1 MAQSLRRSTATAS
14 RRAASAVAAVPPP
27 AVLTTNTAPAFADFN
42 GRQTDALW
50 GMGALK
56 LPPGA
61 NRDAGLFTKPVE
73 AAPQTLSEAPA
84 RRLASHYKEW
94 MDLPARPLEVAEFV
108 EEMLELH
115 SEHESPAK
123 TLLRVLQSFPY
134 LDVRGDAAALFILKY
149 HELAEEAARAGK
161 QANLWSSK
169 VYPLF
174 VFLALDLRRG
184 KIGDVG
190 PQAMRA
196 MELFLDGAV
205 ARGEVT
211 ANYAG
216 FFMQNI
222 KETQLACNAVRKL
235 DYMMSQGD
243 FTGVLQHH
251 LHNEELDLRLYTLLM
266 QGLPDFFDS
275 FPRKMPQARDDFL
288 TEMRQV
294 DAMYVLHPSYVT
306 MRDESPHADPDQ
318 TAASRLGNLLSLVNS
333 DDDEDA
339 ETMLVPYWTVHAILV
354 HCLDTETEDVSEVM
368 QLLAKAFSAENTKV
382 RFVWPSELITPLVS
396 YKMLMTSLGNSD
408 DKIVTFAKWLDALV
422 PPLDDHA
429 LRESEEAVTNAEAD
443 FMRAQLTGYKKTRV
457 HDILYGRTYHKSMY
471 PILRKKSDQLGE
483 RVQHGTIVLA
493 RDPQVHGHCKSLQVW
508 CEPIKGRR
516 SHDFFTE
523 DLKTTWFKFHSPR
536 QRTQERVKNKKLRK
550 IVRKHPNLAALWKN
564 SEKKKHKRPQTSPS
578 ASSSRPRRTPT
589 RPRQRIVLKY
599 SGKPQTRGGK
609 QGKAAREP
617 AVELST
623 HWKPPVG
630 GLSVTGLGNAGNPEA
645 TSM

>member
-1 MAQSLRRSTATAS
+1 MAQSLRRSTVTAS
-14 RRAASAVAAVPPP
+14 RRAASAVAVVPPP

-61 NRDAGLFTKPVE
+61 NRDVGLFTKPVE

-94 MDLPARPLEVAEFV
+94 MDLPARPLEVSEFV

-115 SEHESPAK
+115 SEHESPAR

-161 QANLWSSK
+161 HLNLWSSK

-174 VFLALDLRRG
+174 VFLTLDLRRG
-184 KIGDVG
+184 KLGDVG
-190 PQAMRA
+190 LQAMRA

-216 FFMQNI
+216 YFMQNI

-235 DYMMSQGD
+235 DYMLSQGD

-251 LHNEELDLRLYTLLM
+251 LRNEELDLRLYTLLM

-275 FPRKMPQARDDFL
+275 FPRKLPQARDDFL
-288 TEMRQV
+288 AEMRQV

-318 TAASRLGNLLSLVNS
+318 TAASRLSNLLSLVNS
-333 DDDEDA
+333 DDEDA

-396 YKMLMTSLGNSD
+396 YKSLMTSLGNSD

-422 PPLDDHA
+422 PPLDEHA
-429 LRESEEAVTNAEAD
+429 IRESDEAVANAEAD
-443 FMRAQLTGYKKTRV
+443 LMRAKLFGYKKEKV
-457 HDILYGRTYHKSMY
+457 DEVLYGNTYQKSLY
-471 PILRKKSDQLGE
+471 PILRKKSDQLNE

-508 CEPIKGRR
+508 CEPVKGRR

-536 QRTQERVKNKKLRK
+536 QRTRERLRDKRLRK
-550 IVRKHPNLAALWKN
+550 IVRKRPSLAALLKN
-564 SEKKKHKRPQTSPS
+564 SEKNKRKRPQTSS
-578 ASSSRPRRTPT
+578 SSSRPRTPT
-589 RPRQRIVLKY
+589 RPRGEQQRIVLKHK
-599 SGKPQTRGGK
+599 GRPLIRRKR
-609 QGKAAREP
+609 GKAAHEP
-617 AVELST
+617 ALELAA
-623 HWKPPVG
+623 HWTPPVG
-630 GLSVTGLGNAGNPEA
+630 GLSVNGLGNAGNPEA